1 MIRRMALT
9 AATLT
14 LSACGWRGS
23 SPPPANVLVSAG
35 DSTFWVRTDSA
46 GSRVRG
52 APLLLTNVDGRFYE
66 LYVADDDRSYANAVM
81 VGQRIFR
88 RDLLTGDSLVLL
100 DDAAIRAMASDY
112 AGKHPDEAPLGL
124 DDEENDD
131 PSIAASTDTEI
142 IDVLGPYVTYEQHV
156 DIDGVG
162 VRREHMTRR
171 GVLDLRSAQPVS
183 LRAMIRDSDVDSI
196 LSRASAMLVLA
207 RDSVRLSHDVRARR
221 AQSALNGFVFDSA
234 SFSLVESRGSPAIAF
249 FIPGRGARAAGY
261 ALPLEPIV
269 IPGGRWWNDVRRTLP
284 TAVPGGDDVWH
295 EDALDVVARYDSAGE
310 SAWIVLRRPARATR
324 EWRVARVP
332 SPVRR
337 VFRLRGAPNDSATI
351 RGLARAFDD
360 AALYSGDARTA
371 AFVPGVRPPTPRR
384 PRVAR
389 AAHTASFVQ
398 R

>member
-1 MIRRMALT
+1 
-9 AATLT
+9 
-14 LSACGWRGS
+14 
-23 SPPPANVLVSAG
+23 
-35 DSTFWVRTDSA
+35 
-46 GSRVRG
+46 
-52 APLLLTNVDGRFYE
+52 
-66 LYVADDDRSYANAVM
+66 

-88 RDLLTGDSLVLL
+88 RDLVSGDSVVLL
-100 DDAAIRAMASDY
+100 DDAPIRELANEYGGM
-112 AGKHPDEAPLGL
+112 HPDESPLGPD
-124 DDEENDD
+124 DDESDD

-142 IDVLGPYVTYEQHV
+142 IDVLGPFVTYEQHV

-162 VRREHMTRR
+162 VKREHTTRR
-171 GVLDLRSAQPVS
+171 GVLDLRSGQPVT
-183 LRAMIRDSDVDSI
+183 LRAMVRDSDVDSI
-196 LSRASAMLVLA
+196 LSRASALLVSA
-207 RDSVRLSHDVRARR
+207 RDSVRQSHDIRARR
-221 AQSALNGFVFDSA
+221 AQSALNGFVLDSA

-269 IPGGRWWNDVRRTLP
+269 IAGGRWWSEVRRSLP

-295 EDALDVVARYDSAGE
+295 DEALDVVARYDSTGE
-310 SAWIVLRRPARATR
+310 SAWIVLRRPTSASR

-371 AFVPGVRPPTPRR
+371 AYVPGIRLTPHGL
-384 PRVAR
+384 PRVVR
-389 AAHTASFVQ
+389 AAHTASYPH

>member
-1 MIRRMALT
+1 MTRRIAVAVAVASL
-9 AATLT
+9 A
-14 LSACGWRGS
+14 ACGWRANN
-23 SPPPANVLVSAG
+23 PPPANVLVSAG

-66 LYVADDDRSYANAVM
+66 LYVADDDRSYADAVM

-88 RDLLTGDSLVLL
+88 RDLVTGDSVVLL
-100 DDAAIRAMASDY
+100 DDTPIRAIASEY
-112 AGKHPDEAPLGL
+112 AVKHPDEAPLGP
-124 DDEENDD
+124 DDEESDD
-131 PSIAASTDTEI
+131 PSVAASTDTEI
-142 IDVLGPYVTYEQHV
+142 IDVLGPFMTYEQHV

-162 VRREHMTRR
+162 VTREHTTRR
-171 GVLDLRSAQPVS
+171 GVLDVRSAQPVA
-183 LRAMIRDSDVDSI
+183 LRAMVRDAEVDSI
-196 LSRASAMLVLA
+196 LSRASAMLVSA
-207 RDSVRLSHDVRARR
+207 RDSVRVSHDVRARR
-221 AQSALNGFVFDSA
+221 AESTLNGFVFDSQ

-269 IPGGRWWNDVRRTLP
+269 IRGGRWWNEVRRTLP

-295 EDALDVVARYDSAGE
+295 DDALDVIARYDSAGE
-310 SAWIVLRRPARATR
+310 SAWIVLRRPTRASR

-337 VFRLRGAPNDSATI
+337 VFRLRGSPNDSATI
-351 RGLARAFDD
+351 RGLTRAFDD

-371 AFVPGVRPPTPRR
+371 AYLPRFRPGTHRPSRD
-384 PRVAR
+384 AR
-389 AAHTASFVQ
+389 ATHAVSYRQ